1 MQKSNAESGIAL
13 VLTITMLL
21 LFSVFAI
28 HAINRVQDERVS
40 SGASRRYTTNVSA
53 ADAGVKIALA
63 QLKASTNGLSVNT
76 APIDI
81 PALQADAF
89 GQATSIRSG
98 VLNSSTPQPLQF
110 LQFVGDSS
118 GGGQLNLGSGQGGGG
133 QLAVYRVNIVATD
146 PSGGSA
152 QVQAQL
158 MVQAPA
164 VGY

>member
-1 MQKSNAESGIAL
+1 MQKSNSESGIAL

-40 SGASRRYTTNVSA
+40 SGASRRYTMNVSA
-53 ADAGVKIALA
+53 ANAGVKIALA
-63 QLKASTNGLSVNT
+63 QLKSSSGLNVNT

-89 GQATSIRSG
+89 GQPTSIRSG
-98 VLNSSTPQPLQF
+98 VLNTTTPQRIQF
-110 LQFVGDSS
+110 LQFVADSS

-158 MVQAPA
+158 MVQAPS